1 MGIRKPRLDYDPSIP
16 VKAVCPGCTARSGWL
31 VTEDCPVCEGTG
43 TITLGRPA
51 LMYDEPTAVSRAVGI
66 VLEAAARQA
75 LGDHE
80 QRARVA
86 PRAVPEAVARLV
98 RLGLIERRTP

>member
-1 MGIRKPRLDYDPSIP
+1 MGIRKPRPDYDPGTP

-31 VTEDCPVCEGTG
+31 VTADCPVCEGTG

-51 LMYDEPTAVSRAVGI
+51 LMYDEPYVVSRAIGI
-66 VLEAAARQA
+66 VLEAAAGQA
-75 LGDHE
+75 LGDPEH
-80 QRARVA
+80 RARAA

-98 RLGLIERRTP
+98 RLGLIERGTP